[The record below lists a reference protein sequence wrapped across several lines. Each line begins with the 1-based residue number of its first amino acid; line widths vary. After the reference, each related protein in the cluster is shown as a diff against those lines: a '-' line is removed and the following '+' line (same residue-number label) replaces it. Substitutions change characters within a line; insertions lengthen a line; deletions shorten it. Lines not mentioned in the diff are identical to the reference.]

1 LFEAILARME
11 KVRDVTRAMDHQ
23 FAESPNDH
31 ALLAFIAHLPVGK
44 DKLRR
49 LLLPVCINFG
59 RNRWNGFRL
68 LRHRRDA
75 HLQVPDVRSSALT
88 GSRSPPIGSFLGALL
103 AGDDKAQIRRAVLG
117 ASARPDPRPPPRRT
131 VETVLDAWAV
141 IIKATRFFQGDSV
154 GSNFRSLPP
163 RPTAGSAGP
172 VRTAD
177 RYFELKSEIHKKLIG
192 VLNLDKVSSLPKD
205 RVRAEIG
212 RVVERLLEEERLP
225 MTTAEANKM
234 VEEVLDEVL
243 GLGPLEPLLKEPSIS
258 DILVNGYNKVYIER
272 GGKLSLSPIRFKDNQ
287 HLLHIIEKIVS
298 QVGRRIDEAQPIVDA
313 RLLDGSRV
321 NAIIPPLALDGPAL
335 SIRRFGRH
343 VITSDEMIANRTI
356 TQSMLRFLAACV
368 QSKASILISGGTGS
382 GKTTTLNAMSRFIPE
397 DERIITIE
405 DTAELQLQQ
414 RHVVKF
420 ETRPPNVNKTG
431 GINQRQL
438 LRTALRMRPDR
449 IIVGECRGA
458 EALDM
463 LQAMNTGV
471 EGSMTTIHA
480 NTPKDA
486 FSRLE
491 AMILMADL
499 EIPNRVIVQQ
509 LAGAIKLVLQV
520 TRLQDG
526 SRKIVSISEVTG
538 VEEDRVATRDIF
550 IFDRTGVSDSGK
562 VQGRFR
568 WTGYTPKIM
577 ERIQVAGISLP
588 KDLFDEVVE
597 VNL

>member
-1 LFEAILARME
+1 M
-11 KVRDVTRAMDHQ
+11 
-23 FAESPNDH
+23 
-31 ALLAFIAHLPVGK
+31 
-44 DKLRR
+44 
-49 LLLPVCINFG
+49 
-59 RNRWNGFRL
+59 
-68 LRHRRDA
+68 
-75 HLQVPDVRSSALT
+75 
-88 GSRSPPIGSFLGALL
+88 
-103 AGDDKAQIRRAVLG
+103 
-117 ASARPDPRPPPRRT
+117 
-131 VETVLDAWAV
+131 
-141 IIKATRFFQGDSV
+141 
-154 GSNFRSLPP
+154 GSNFRPLPP
-163 RPTAGSAGP
+163 RPGGTATGP

-177 RYFELKSEIHKKLIG
+177 RYFDIKSEIHKKLIG
-192 VLNLDKVSSLPKD
+192 VLNLEKVSSLPKD

-212 RVVERLLEEERLP
+212 RVVERLIEDERIP
-225 MTTAEANKM
+225 MTTAEQNKM

-272 GGKLSLSPIRFKDNQ
+272 GGKLSLSPVRFKDNA

-298 QVGRRIDEAQPIVDA
+298 QVGRRVDEAQPIVDA

-321 NAIIPPLALDGPAL
+321 NAIISPLALDGPAL

-343 VITSDEMIANRTI
+343 VITSDEMIGNKTI
-356 TQSMLRFLAACV
+356 TGMMLRFLAACV
-368 QSKASILISGGTGS
+368 QSKATILISGGTGS

-397 DERIITIE
+397 EERIITIE

-420 ETRPPNVNKTG
+420 ETRPPNVNREG
-431 GINQRQL
+431 GVNQRQL

-480 NTPKDA
+480 NTPRDA

-509 LAGAIKLVLQV
+509 LASAIKIVLQV
-520 TRLQDG
+520 SRMQDG

-538 VEEDRVATRDIF
+538 VEEDRVGTRDVF
-550 IFDRTGVSDSGK
+550 FFERTGVSDAGK

-568 WTGYTPKIM
+568 WTGYEPKILD
-577 ERIQVAGISLP
+577 RIRVAGLSLP
-588 KDLFDEVVE
+588 QGVFDEVVE